1 MPFGGKLLP
10 KVYIILSTVLSTNV
24 PDPSHNGGTNL
35 TLSLIHQ
42 SSSSLGVV
50 FFRLSFFQHYA
61 IAIHNIIMPVPCHD
75 GGETTHPVPGFY
87 PYPSLDGGQLLKCA
101 DAKKLMLKPK

>member
-1 MPFGGKLLP
+1 MSTEF
-10 KVYIILSTVLSTNV
+10 LSTVLSINV

-35 TLSLIHQ
+35 TISLIHQ
-42 SSSSLGVV
+42 SSSSLGVRILPFV
-50 FFRLSFFQHYA
+50 FFFQHYA
-61 IAIHNIIMPVPCHD
+61 IVIHNIIMPVPCHD

-101 DAKKLMLKPK
+101 DAKNPC